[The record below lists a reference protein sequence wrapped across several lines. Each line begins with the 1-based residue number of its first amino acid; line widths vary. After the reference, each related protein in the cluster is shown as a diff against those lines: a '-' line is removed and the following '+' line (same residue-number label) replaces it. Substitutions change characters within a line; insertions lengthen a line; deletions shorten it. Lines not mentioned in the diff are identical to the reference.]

1 VWGLSPLFWSLGDG
15 IPAIDLL
22 LSRILWALPILA
34 VVITLQ
40 RHWPRVVAAYRVRNA
55 GLTSLLASV
64 LLAANW
70 GIFIWAVTNEQVLT
84 ASLGYFITPLVSVVL
99 GVSILGERLRPL
111 QWTAIA
117 TGAFG
122 VVAMAVR
129 IGTIPWVAL
138 SLGFSFGIYGLLK
151 KRPEMPGPLDS
162 LFGEVSMLAIPSLI
176 VMFVARQPSEISL
189 GSSLSTYTFLA
200 ATGAITVIPLLLFG
214 AAAQRIPLTTV
225 GFLQYIAPTIQLIVG
240 IAILGETLTTE
251 RLFGFVIV
259 WIALSLYSYDSYR
272 AKKQQPVTVI

>member
-99 GVSILGERLRPL
+99 GVVILGERLRPL

-129 IGTIPWVAL
+129 IGTVPWVAL

-162 LFGEVSMLAIPSLI
+162 LFGEVSMLAMPSLI

-240 IAILGETLTTE
+240 ITILGETLTTE

>member
-1 VWGLSPLFWSLGDG
+1 
-15 IPAIDLL
+15 
-22 LSRILWALPILA
+22 
-34 VVITLQ
+34 
-40 RHWPRVVAAYRVRNA
+40 
-55 GLTSLLASV
+55 
-64 LLAANW
+64 
-70 GIFIWAVTNEQVLT
+70 VLT

-99 GVSILGERLRPL
+99 GVFILGERLRPL

-129 IGTIPWVAL
+129 IGTVPWVAL

-151 KRPEMPGPLDS
+151 KRPETPGPLDS
-162 LFGEVSMLAIPSLI
+162 LFGEVSMLAMPSLI
-176 VMFVARQPSEISL
+176 VMFVARQQSEISL

-240 IAILGETLTTE
+240 ITILGETLTTE